1 MRRVVSI
8 TVLLFLLFTLIVQSN
23 VFAAR
28 KVPDFIGIA
37 HGNGVFV
44 AIDNGNSIAVSMNCT
59 SWNYVIRDSKA
70 YKFNK
75 VIWGKNEFMILA
87 EDINDNTSSII
98 LKSRNG
104 FKWDIVQDNDTKTNI
119 RSIVWA
125 GNKYIAVGYKVL
137 LTSDD
142 GTEWVKQDIES
153 ETCLNDVIYDGKQFI
168 AVGGFNESGCILKS
182 SDGVVWSECYE
193 LMKDQEKD
201 SFDKIIYTGEYYLI
215 KTAMGYTFYS
225 QDLAHGQKIAVDY
238 LYGQPCSL
246 NDIAYNGNTFVAVT
260 NKGGIYTSKDGQ
272 NWAPRKVKK
281 IDDYDLKTVRYTN
294 GKFLVF
300 GSSKSSGIM
309 LTSMNGINWC
319 VSKIVTAS
327 K

>member
-8 TVLLFLLFTLIVQSN
+8 TVLLSLLFTFIVQSN

-37 HGNGVFV
+37 CGNGVFV
-44 AIDNGNSIAVSMNCT
+44 TIDNGNSIAVSMNCT
-59 SWNYVIRDSKA
+59 SWTYAIRDSKA

-75 VIWGKNEFMILA
+75 VIRGKNEFMILA
-87 EDINDNTSSII
+87 EDLNDNTSSII

-119 RSIVWA
+119 RSIAWT
-125 GNKYIAVGYKVL
+125 GNKYIALGYKVI

-142 GTEWVKQDIES
+142 GTEWARQDIES
-153 ETCLNDVIYDGKQFI
+153 DACLNDAIYDGKQFI
-168 AVGGFNESGCILKS
+168 AVGSSNGSGCILKS
-182 SDGVVWSECYE
+182 TDGVVWSECYE

-201 SFDKIIYTGEYYLI
+201 SFYKIIYTGEYYLI
-215 KTAMGYTFYS
+215 KTTMGYTFYS
-225 QDLAHGQKIAVDY
+225 EDLVHGQKIAVDY

-260 NKGGIYTSKDGQ
+260 DKGGIYTSKDGQ
-272 NWAPRKVKK
+272 NWTLRKVKK

-294 GKFLVF
+294 GKFLMI
-300 GSSKSSGIM
+300 GNSKNSSIM

-319 VSKIVTAS
+319 VSKIAAAS